1 MLSIQ
6 HAFLSVTE
14 ALTHSH
20 GLSSAAHCTGNTACY
35 HCGKR
40 HISVRVNP
48 ADRQTDRRD
57 ISIDQQSIQ
66 THYLHITT
74 HAADCTNLTHERAD
88 NHTTA
93 AADQQS
99 ASAPPTYPRGVRIQH
114 NPVRGHPQ
122 FSHPFPVQQYSVVTH
137 RLTVLSPGEHGS
149 AGRPLNVFLH
159 LFKYHRQCKTGYIGS
174 SGHNVVSGTADKGQA
189 LHCR

>member
-1 MLSIQ
+1 MHTVKVTTIIPADTAMLLIQ

-20 GLSSAAHCTGNTACY
+20 GLPSAAHCTGNTAFY
-35 HCGKR
+35 HCGSKR
-40 HISVRVNP
+40 HISVRVDP

-88 NHTTA
+88 NHNSSGRPA
-93 AADQQS
+93 
-99 ASAPPTYPRGVRIQH
+99 VRISAAYSPEVSALNIIPSAVIH
-114 NPVRGHPQ
+114 N
-122 FSHPFPVQQYSVVTH
+122 SLIPFQSN
-137 RLTVLSPGEHGS
+137 S
-149 AGRPLNVFLH
+149 
-159 LFKYHRQCKTGYIGS
+159 I
-174 SGHNVVSGTADKGQA
+174 VS
-189 LHCR
+189 